1 MVKKH
6 TCELLYLYTRSISK
20 EHRTLI
26 ISIDNRA
33 KNIGRDTGLPI
44 IEREKIEMLLKSKI
58 ESEFTTKIVMPTKNI
73 EQWKS
78 QFL

>member
-1 MVKKH
+1 
-6 TCELLYLYTRSISK
+6 
-20 EHRTLI
+20 
-26 ISIDNRA
+26 
-33 KNIGRDTGLPI
+33 
-44 IEREKIEMLLKSKI
+44 MLLKSKI